1 MVDRALKAAQNAGR
15 QIEISAVE
23 KNPHAF
29 IGWLAIVS
37 FSNSKITAA
46 ESNRLAGTSEFVQR
60 RYEILAAAEIGRYSD
75 QRVARKFWR

>member
-29 IGWLAIVS
+29 IGWVDIRS
-37 FSNSKITAA
+37 FVNCKITAA
-46 ESNRLAGTSEFVQR
+46 KSNRLAGTSDFVQ
-60 RYEILAAAEIGRYSD
+60 
-75 QRVARKFWR
+75 